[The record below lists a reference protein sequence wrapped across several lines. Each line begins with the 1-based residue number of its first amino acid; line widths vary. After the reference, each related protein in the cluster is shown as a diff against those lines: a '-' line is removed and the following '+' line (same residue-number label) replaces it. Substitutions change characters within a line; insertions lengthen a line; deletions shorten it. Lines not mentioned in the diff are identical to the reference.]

1 MVAAGLVPLRFLHA
15 PLAARVVPMRT
26 VLILLGAAALLAGC
40 ADDADV
46 DAGGASLEFNG
57 EDSGTHSDTAEGC
70 DDGGTLT
77 GSGNIDD
84 GSIQVTVTDGSGD
97 EVFSRTYD
105 DGVEAE
111 GERLQGASGD
121 WRLTVA
127 RSGDDLV
134 GDPFRGQYAFTLA
147 C

>member
-1 MVAAGLVPLRFLHA
+1 MASSRLVPLRILHA
-15 PLAARVVPMRT
+15 GQAAKVVPMRM

-70 DDGGTLT
+70 DDEGTLA

-84 GSIQVTVTDGSGD
+84 GSILVTVTDGSGD
-97 EVFSRTYD
+97 EVFSKTYD
-105 DGVEAE
+105 GGIDGE

-121 WRLTVA
+121 WKLTVA

-134 GDPFRGQYAFTLA
+134 GDPFRGRYTFTLT